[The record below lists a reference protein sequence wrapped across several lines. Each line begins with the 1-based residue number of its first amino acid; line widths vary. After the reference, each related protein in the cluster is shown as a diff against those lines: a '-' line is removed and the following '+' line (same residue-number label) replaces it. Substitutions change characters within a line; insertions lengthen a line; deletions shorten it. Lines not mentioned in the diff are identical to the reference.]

1 MKNENRNVEHLFR
14 TLAIVWGV
22 LLLSQFMFIFVLM
35 QAKPELFKF
44 DWTAPILDEN
54 AIFVVAFAMM
64 AVFNLVLSF
73 IIKKRCYEQAVAEQ
87 KPSLVQ
93 TGLVIACAF
102 CEAISLFGMVL
113 AFAFSYQY
121 FFAWFALGIFGI
133 LLHFPRRADLIAAS
147 YKQK

>member
-1 MKNENRNVEHLFR
+1 MQNENRNVEHLFR
-14 TLAIVWGV
+14 TLAIVWAI
-22 LLLSQFMFIFVLM
+22 LLLSQFMFIFVLT

-44 DWTAPILDEN
+44 DFTAPILGEN
-54 AIFVVAFAMM
+54 AIFVIAFAMM
-64 AVFNLVLSF
+64 AIINLVISF
-73 IIKKRCYEQAVAEQ
+73 VIRKRCNEQAIAEQ

-147 YKQK
+147 YKK